1 MKSSRR
7 NQNGELRFVFA
18 DLRSAASFDV
28 DALIGMLEF
37 LDIGHQLYRDG
48 DTEYFL
54 FPVQRKRAMLSV
66 AQLIQRDGD
75 RFVAFKCPL
84 ESANQREPFRFFASS
99 LFRFFAFGDAAGS
112 VFCVFVVE
120 CLRSFERNHVNA
132 IYSNALDIST
142 NEGHAIVLAQRD
154 SIEIIC
160 VGAQP
165 A

>member
-37 LDIGHQLYRDG
+37 FDIGHQLYRDG

-66 AQLIQRDGD
+66 AQLIQGDGD

-84 ESANQREPFRFFASS
+84 ESANQRELFSLLRFW
-99 LFRFFAFGDAAGS
+99 
-112 VFCVFVVE
+112 
-120 CLRSFERNHVNA
+120 
-132 IYSNALDIST
+132 
-142 NEGHAIVLAQRD
+142 
-154 SIEIIC
+154 
-160 VGAQP
+160 
-165 A
+165 